1 MCPAEGSIVGLRTDI
16 NGPEP
21 EERNQRWS
29 GGRSGP
35 RCGDAL
41 RGAVRRTRRGGR
53 AIGQGAHSAVHHAE
67 VIAHKTGE
75 PYGTLVLSIS
85 VTIIEVSLI
94 IAMMLSGHEGSEF
107 IARDA
112 VFATVMIVINGVIG
126 LCIFMGGLKHHEMS
140 FRNEGTNSALAVL
153 TALATFILV
162 MPTVTISTPGPNFTQ
177 SQLAFAGIASFA
189 LYAAFIFFQTITH
202 RDYYLPKANNK
213 KSNSE
218 IHADKPSNLKTTI
231 SAFLLLLSL
240 IVVVGLAE
248 LLSPAIEAGVKAAG
262 APKTIVGIAIALLV
276 LLPEGFA
283 AVRAAKANRLQ
294 SSLNLALGSAL
305 ASIGLT
311 IPTVAA
317 IAIYF
322 NLPLSLGISDL
333 NMVLMYLSFFIGALT
348 LAIGRTTLLQGV
360 VHLIIFFEY
369 LFLSLVP

>member
-1 MCPAEGSIVGLRTDI
+1 MTNLLSQTWFI
-16 NGPEP
+16 
-21 EERNQRWS
+21 
-29 GGRSGP
+29 
-35 RCGDAL
+35 AL
-41 RGAVRRTRRGGR
+41 MSVTLIGAVL
-53 AIGQGAHSAVHHAE
+53 SAVHHAE

-75 PYGTLVLSIS
+75 PFGTLVLSIS

-94 IAMMLSGHEGSEF
+94 ISMMLTGHDGSEF

-126 LCIFMGGLKHHEMS
+126 LCIFVGGLTHHEMS

-162 MPTVTISTPGPNFTQ
+162 MPIVTISTPGPDFTK

-189 LYAAFIFFQTITH
+189 LYVAFLFFQTVSH
-202 RDYYLPKANNK
+202 RDYYLPKTEDK
-213 KSNSE
+213 KTDINF
-218 IHADKPSNLKTTI
+218 HALKPSNLKT
-231 SAFLLLLSL
+231 SVSGALLILSL
-240 IVVVGLAE
+240 VTVVGLAE
-248 LLSPAIEAGVKAAG
+248 LLSPAIERGVAAAG

-317 IAIYF
+317 IAILF
-322 NLPLSLGISDL
+322 HLDLSLGISTL
-333 NMVLMYLSFFIGALT
+333 NIILLYLSLFIGGLT

-360 VHLIIFFEY
+360 LHLFIFFEY

>member
-1 MCPAEGSIVGLRTDI
+1 MTDLLSQTWFI
-16 NGPEP
+16 
-21 EERNQRWS
+21 
-29 GGRSGP
+29 
-35 RCGDAL
+35 AL
-41 RGAVRRTRRGGR
+41 MSVTLIGAVL
-53 AIGQGAHSAVHHAE
+53 SAVHHAE

-85 VTIIEVSLI
+85 VTIIEVALI
-94 IAMMLSGHEGSEF
+94 ISMMMSGHEGSEF

-126 LCIFMGGLKHHEMS
+126 ICIFAGGLKHHEMI

-153 TALATFILV
+153 TAMATFILV
-162 MPTVTISTPGPNFTQ
+162 MPIVTISTPGPNFTK

-189 LYAAFIFFQTITH
+189 LYISFLFFQTVSH
-202 RDYYLPKANNK
+202 RDYYLPQAEDK
-213 KSNSE
+213 KTDINF
-218 IHADKPSNLKTTI
+218 HAHKPSKTKTLI
-231 SAFLLLLSL
+231 SSILLILSL
-240 IVVVGLAE
+240 ITVVGLAE

-276 LLPEGFA
+276 LMPEAYA
-283 AVRAAKANRLQ
+283 AIRAARANRLQ

-317 IAIYF
+317 IAIFF
-322 NLPLSLGISDL
+322 NLPLSLGISQL
-333 NMVLMYLSFFIGALT
+333 NMTLMYLSFFIGALT

-360 VHLIIFFEY
+360 VHIIIFLEF

>member
-1 MCPAEGSIVGLRTDI
+1 MTNLLSQTWFIVFMGITLV
-16 NGPEP
+16 
-21 EERNQRWS
+21 
-29 GGRSGP
+29 
-35 RCGDAL
+35 
-41 RGAVRRTRRGGR
+41 GAVL
-53 AIGQGAHSAVHHAE
+53 SAVHHAE

-85 VTIIEVSLI
+85 VTVIEVSLI
-94 IAMMLSGHEGSEF
+94 IAMMLAGHEGSEF

-126 LCIFMGGLKHHEMS
+126 LCIFMGGFKHHEMS

-162 MPTVTISTPGPNFTQ
+162 MPMVTVSTPGPDFTQ

-189 LYAAFIFFQTITH
+189 LYGAFLFFQTVSH
-202 RDYYLPKANNK
+202 RNYYLPKAEK
-213 KSNSE
+213 QKTDRGA
-218 IHADKPSNLKTTI
+218 HADKPSNLKTSI
-231 SAFLLLLSL
+231 SALLLLISL
-240 IVVVGLAE
+240 GVVVGLAE
-248 LLSPAIEAGVKAAG
+248 ALNPAIEAGVKMAG
-262 APKTIVGIAIALLV
+262 APKTVVGIAIAMLV
-276 LLPEGFA
+276 LMPEAYA
-283 AVRAAKANRLQ
+283 AVRAARANRLQ

-317 IAIYF
+317 IAIIYD
-322 NLPLSLGISDL
+322 LPLSLGISSL
-333 NMVLMYLSFFIGALT
+333 NMTLMYLSFFIGALT

-360 VHLIIFFEY
+360 VHLIIFFEF

>member
-1 MCPAEGSIVGLRTDI
+1 MPALLASLLTQTWFIILL
-16 NGPEP
+16 
-21 EERNQRWS
+21 S
-29 GGRSGP
+29 A
-35 RCGDAL
+35 AL
-41 RGAVRRTRRGGR
+41 IAAVL
-53 AIGQGAHSAVHHAE
+53 ASVHHAE

-75 PYGTLVLSIS
+75 PYGALILAIS

-94 IAMMLSGHEGSEF
+94 ISMMLSGHDGSQF

-126 LCIFMGGLKHHEMS
+126 LCIFIGGLHHHEMT

-162 MPTVTISTPGPNFTQ
+162 MPIVTTSTPGPDFTKG
-177 SQLAFAGIASFA
+177 QLAFAGIASFA
-189 LYAAFIFFQTITH
+189 LYAAFLFFQTVSH
-202 RDYYLPKANNK
+202 RDYYLPKNEDK
-213 KSNSE
+213 KTDINF
-218 IHADKPSNLKTTI
+218 HALKPSNIKTAV
-231 SAFLLLLSL
+231 SVVLLILSL

-262 APKTIVGIAIALLV
+262 APKTIVGIAIAMLV
-276 LLPEGFA
+276 LMPEAFA
-283 AVRAAKANRLQ
+283 AVRAAKVNRLQ

-305 ASIGLT
+305 ASIGLS
-311 IPTVAA
+311 IPAIAA

-322 NLPLSLGISDL
+322 NIPLSLGISSL
-333 NMVLMYLSFFIGALT
+333 NITLMYLTFFIGALT

>member
-1 MCPAEGSIVGLRTDI
+1 MTHLLSQTWFIILMGITLI
-16 NGPEP
+16 
-21 EERNQRWS
+21 
-29 GGRSGP
+29 
-35 RCGDAL
+35 
-41 RGAVRRTRRGGR
+41 GAVL
-53 AIGQGAHSAVHHAE
+53 SAVHHAE

-126 LCIFMGGLKHHEMS
+126 LCIFMGGLKRHEMS

-162 MPTVTISTPGPNFTQ
+162 MPMVTVSAPGPDFTK
-177 SQLAFAGIASFA
+177 SQLAFSGITSFA
-189 LYAAFIFFQTITH
+189 LYGAFIFFQTVSH
-202 RDYYLPKANNK
+202 RDYYLPKTEDK
-213 KSNSE
+213 KTDSDV
-218 IHADKPSNLKTTI
+218 HADEPSNLKTAV
-231 SAFLLLLSL
+231 SAFLLILSL
-240 IVVVGLAE
+240 AVVVGLAE
-248 LLSPAIEAGVKAAG
+248 ALSPAIEAGVKSAG
-262 APKTIVGIAIALLV
+262 APKTVVGIAIALLV
-276 LLPEGFA
+276 LMPEAYA
-283 AVRAAKANRLQ
+283 AVRAARANRLQ

-317 IAIYF
+317 IAIFF
-322 NLPLSLGISDL
+322 NLPLSLGISSL
-333 NMVLMYLSFFIGALT
+333 NMTLMYLSFFIGALT

>member
-1 MCPAEGSIVGLRTDI
+1 MELLHSLASQTWFIALMAVLLI
-16 NGPEP
+16 
-21 EERNQRWS
+21 
-29 GGRSGP
+29 GGV
-35 RCGDAL
+35 L
-41 RGAVRRTRRGGR
+41 
-53 AIGQGAHSAVHHAE
+53 SAVHHAE
-67 VIAHKTGE
+67 VVAHKTGE
-75 PYGTLVLSIS
+75 PYGALVLAIS

-94 IAMMLSGHEGSEF
+94 ISMMLSGQDGSQF

-126 LCIFMGGLKHHEMS
+126 LCIFIGGLQHHEMS
-140 FRNEGTNSALAVL
+140 FRNEGNNSALAVL

-162 MPTVTISTPGPNFTQ
+162 MPIMTISTPGPDFTK
-177 SQLAFAGIASFA
+177 SQLAFAGTACFV
-189 LYAAFIFFQTITH
+189 LYAAFLFFQTVSH
-202 RDYYLPKANNK
+202 RDYYLPKTKEK
-213 KSNSE
+213 KTDINF
-218 IHADKPSNLKTTI
+218 HAQKPSNLKTAVSVI
-231 SAFLLLLSL
+231 LLVVSL

-262 APKTIVGIAIALLV
+262 APKTIVGIAIAMLV

-305 ASIGLT
+305 ASIGLS
-311 IPTVAA
+311 IPAIA
-317 IAIYF
+317 GIAIYF
-322 NLPLSLGISDL
+322 NLPLSLGISTL
-333 NMVLMYLSFFIGALT
+333 NMTLMYLTFFIGALT

>member
-1 MCPAEGSIVGLRTDI
+1 MTDLLSQTWFI
-16 NGPEP
+16 
-21 EERNQRWS
+21 
-29 GGRSGP
+29 
-35 RCGDAL
+35 AL
-41 RGAVRRTRRGGR
+41 MSVTLIGAVL
-53 AIGQGAHSAVHHAE
+53 AAVHHAE

-75 PYGTLVLSIS
+75 PFGTLILSIS
-85 VTIIEVSLI
+85 ITIIEVSLI
-94 IAMMLSGHEGSEF
+94 ISMMLSGHEGSEF

-126 LCIFMGGLKHHEMS
+126 LCIFMGGLTHHEMT

-162 MPTVTISTPGPNFTQ
+162 MPTVTISTPGPDFTK

-189 LYAAFIFFQTITH
+189 LYIAFLFFQTVSH
-202 RDYYLPKANNK
+202 RDYYLPKAEDK
-213 KSNSE
+213 KIDSNA
-218 IHADKPSNLKTTI
+218 HAQKPSNLKTAV
-231 SAFLLLLSL
+231 SAVLLIFSL
-240 IVVVGLAE
+240 ITVVGLAE
-248 LLSPAIEAGVKAAG
+248 LLSPAIERGVAAAG

-283 AVRAAKANRLQ
+283 AVRAARANRLQ

-317 IAIYF
+317 IAIFF

-333 NMVLMYLSFFIGALT
+333 NITLMYLSLFIGALT
-348 LAIGRTTLLQGV
+348 LAIGRTTLLQGM
-360 VHLIIFFEY
+360 VHIIIFLEF

>member
-1 MCPAEGSIVGLRTDI
+1 MELLHSLANQSWFIALMSITLI
-16 NGPEP
+16 
-21 EERNQRWS
+21 
-29 GGRSGP
+29 GGV
-35 RCGDAL
+35 L
-41 RGAVRRTRRGGR
+41 
-53 AIGQGAHSAVHHAE
+53 SAVHHAE

-75 PYGTLVLSIS
+75 PYGALVLAIS

-94 IAMMLSGHEGSEF
+94 ISMMISGHEGSAF

-112 VFATVMIVINGVIG
+112 VFATVMIVLNGVIG
-126 LCIFMGGLKHHEMS
+126 LCIFIGGLHHHEMS
-140 FRNEGTNSALAVL
+140 FRNEGTNSSLAVL

-162 MPTVTISTPGPNFTQ
+162 MPIVTVSTPGPDFTK

-189 LYAAFIFFQTITH
+189 LYAAFLFFQTVSH
-202 RDYYLPKANNK
+202 RDYYLPTVEDK
-213 KSNSE
+213 KTDINF
-218 IHADKPSNLKTTI
+218 HAPKPSNLKTTVSVI
-231 SAFLLLLSL
+231 LLVFSL

-262 APKTIVGIAIALLV
+262 APKTIVGIAIAMLV
-276 LLPEGFA
+276 LMPEGYA

-305 ASIGLT
+305 ASIGLS
-311 IPTVAA
+311 IPTIAA

-322 NLPLSLGISDL
+322 NLPLSLGISSL
-333 NMVLMYLSFFIGALT
+333 NMTLMYLTFFIGGLT

>member
-1 MCPAEGSIVGLRTDI
+1 MATLLTHSWFI
-16 NGPEP
+16 
-21 EERNQRWS
+21 
-29 GGRSGP
+29 
-35 RCGDAL
+35 AL
-41 RGAVRRTRRGGR
+41 LAAILIGAVL
-53 AIGQGAHSAVHHAE
+53 SAVHHAE

-75 PYGTLVLSIS
+75 PFGTLVLSIS

-94 IAMMLSGHEGSEF
+94 IAMMLSGHEGSEL

-112 VFATVMIVINGVIG
+112 VFATVMIVVNGVIG
-126 LCIFMGGLKHHEMS
+126 LCIFMGGIKHHEMV

-162 MPTVTISTPGPNFTQ
+162 MPIVTTSTPGPDFTQ
-177 SQLAFAGIASFA
+177 SQLAFAGIASFV
-189 LYAAFIFFQTITH
+189 LYIAFLFFQTISH
-202 RDYYLPKANNK
+202 RDYYLPKAQNEV
-213 KSNSE
+213 SNQHV
-218 IHADKPSNLKTTI
+218 HADQPSNPKTVA
-231 SAFLLLLSL
+231 SGVLLLVSL
-240 IVVVGLAE
+240 LAVVGLAE
-248 LLSPAIEAGVKAAG
+248 ILSPVIEAGVKAAG

-276 LLPEGFA
+276 LMPEAYA
-283 AVRAAKANRLQ
+283 AVRAARANRLQ

-317 IAIYF
+317 IAIF
-322 NLPLSLGISDL
+322 FHLPLSLGISDL

-360 VHLIIFFEY
+360 VHLIVFFEY

>member
-1 MCPAEGSIVGLRTDI
+1 MTALLSQTWFIALMSITLI
-16 NGPEP
+16 
-21 EERNQRWS
+21 
-29 GGRSGP
+29 
-35 RCGDAL
+35 
-41 RGAVRRTRRGGR
+41 GAVL
-53 AIGQGAHSAVHHAE
+53 SAVHNAE
-67 VIAHKTGE
+67 VIAHRTGE

-94 IAMMLSGHEGSEF
+94 ISMMLTGHEGSQF

-126 LCIFMGGLKHHEMS
+126 LCIFVGGLTHHEMN

-162 MPTVTISTPGPNFTQ
+162 MPIVTVSTPGPDFTK

-189 LYAAFIFFQTITH
+189 LYIAFLFFQTVSH
-202 RDYYLPKANNK
+202 RDYYLPKTEDK
-213 KSNSE
+213 KTDINF
-218 IHADKPSNLKTTI
+218 HAPKPSNPKTAI
-231 SAFLLLLSL
+231 SSVLLLLSL
-240 IVVVGLAE
+240 VTVVGLAE
-248 LLSPAIEAGVKAAG
+248 LLSPAIERGVAAAG

-276 LLPEGFA
+276 LMPEGFA

-317 IAIYF
+317 IAILF

-333 NMVLMYLSFFIGALT
+333 NMTLMYLSFFTGALT

-360 VHLIIFFEY
+360 VHTIIFLEY

>member
-1 MCPAEGSIVGLRTDI
+1 MEMLHSLASQTWFIALMSVMLI
-16 NGPEP
+16 
-21 EERNQRWS
+21 
-29 GGRSGP
+29 GGV
-35 RCGDAL
+35 L
-41 RGAVRRTRRGGR
+41 L
-53 AIGQGAHSAVHHAE
+53 AVHHAE

-75 PYGTLVLSIS
+75 PYGSLVLAIC

-94 IAMMLSGHEGSEF
+94 ISMMLTGHEDSQF

-112 VFATVMIVINGVIG
+112 VFATVMIVMNGVIG
-126 LCIFMGGLKHHEMS
+126 LCIFIGGLTHHEMS

-162 MPTVTISTPGPNFTQ
+162 MPIVTVSTPGPDFTK
-177 SQLAFAGIASFA
+177 SQLAFAGIAAFA
-189 LYAAFIFFQTITH
+189 LYVAFLFFQTVSH
-202 RDYYLPKANNK
+202 RDYYLPKTEDK
-213 KSNSE
+213 KTDINF
-218 IHADKPSNLKTTI
+218 HAHKPSNFKTTV
-231 SAFLLLLSL
+231 STALLILSL
-240 IVVVGLAE
+240 IIVVGLAE

-262 APKTIVGIAIALLV
+262 APKTIVGIAIAMLV

-305 ASIGLT
+305 ASIGLS
-311 IPTVAA
+311 IPAIAA
-317 IAIYF
+317 IAIF
-322 NLPLSLGISDL
+322 FDLPLSLGISTL
-333 NMVLMYLSFFIGALT
+333 NMTLMYLSFFIGALT

>member
-1 MCPAEGSIVGLRTDI
+1 MTNLLSETWFI
-16 NGPEP
+16 
-21 EERNQRWS
+21 
-29 GGRSGP
+29 
-35 RCGDAL
+35 AL
-41 RGAVRRTRRGGR
+41 MSVTLIGAVL
-53 AIGQGAHSAVHHAE
+53 AAVHYAE

-94 IAMMLSGHEGSEF
+94 ISMMLTGHEGSEF

-126 LCIFMGGLKHHEMS
+126 LCIFVGGLTHHEMS

-162 MPTVTISTPGPNFTQ
+162 MPLMTVSTPGPDFTK
-177 SQLAFAGIASFA
+177 SQLVFAGITCFA
-189 LYAAFIFFQTITH
+189 LYIAFLFFQTVSH
-202 RDYYLPKANNK
+202 RDYYLPKTEDK
-213 KSNSE
+213 KTDSNF
-218 IHADKPSNLKTTI
+218 HALKPSNSKTAI
-231 SAFLLLLSL
+231 SAVLLLISL
-240 IVVVGLAE
+240 VTVVGLAE
-248 LLSPAIEAGVKAAG
+248 LLSPAIERGVAAAG

-276 LLPEGFA
+276 LMPEGFA
-283 AVRAAKANRLQ
+283 AVRAARANRLQ

-317 IAIYF
+317 IAIF
-322 NLPLSLGISDL
+322 FDLNLSLGISTL
-333 NMVLMYLSFFIGALT
+333 NMTLMYLSFFIGALT
-348 LAIGRTTLLQGV
+348 LAIGRTTLLQGM
-360 VHLIIFFEY
+360 VHIIIFLEY